1 MAQESN
7 FGKKSKTTSF
17 NDVTGDSLT
26 TKTTTDAYRD
36 NWDRIFGKKNKEQS
50 DEELDT
56 SEGGDDGLVLQ
67 EGVRNES
74 VDVV

>member
-26 TKTTTDAYRD
+26 TKTTTDSYRD
-36 NWDRIFGKKNKEQS
+36 GWDRIFGKKAKEQS
-50 DEELDT
+50 DEELDAN
-56 SEGGDDGLVLQ
+56 EGGDD
-67 EGVRNES
+67 
-74 VDVV
+74 

>member
-7 FGKKSKTTSF
+7 FGKKSKTTRF

-36 NWDRIFGKKNKEQS
+36 NWERIFGKKDKEQS
-50 DEELDT
+50 SEELDT
-56 SEGGDDGLVLQ
+56 SEGC
-67 EGVRNES
+67 RCS
-74 VDVV
+74 